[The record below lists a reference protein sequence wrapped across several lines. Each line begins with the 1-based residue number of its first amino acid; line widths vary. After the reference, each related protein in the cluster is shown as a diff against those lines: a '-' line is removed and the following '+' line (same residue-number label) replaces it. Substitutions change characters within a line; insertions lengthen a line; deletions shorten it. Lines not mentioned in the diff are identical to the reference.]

1 MMFVLLLCWSVTNL
15 SLLLLRHS
23 FDLRYDYGKI
33 TDEYS
38 FPPVCSKI
46 EAENSVKGRLHMK
59 VRGHKNNENS
69 KDGSYVGV
77 GIAIGVALGAALK
90 NIPIGIALG
99 VAVGSAMDGSKNRGI
114 RKKK

>member
-1 MMFVLLLCWSVTNL
+1 MFVLLLCWSVTNL

-69 KDGSYVGV
+69 KDGSY
-77 GIAIGVALGAALK
+77 GVALGAALK

>member
-1 MMFVLLLCWSVTNL
+1 
-15 SLLLLRHS
+15 
-23 FDLRYDYGKI
+23 
-33 TDEYS
+33 
-38 FPPVCSKI
+38 
-46 EAENSVKGRLHMK
+46 MK

-69 KDGSYVGV
+69 KDGSY
-77 GIAIGVALGAALK
+77 GVALGAALK